1 MHFSQLQNKPVEL
14 DCVQDTCL
22 NRVFFNAEHRMA
34 LDFGSATQKMFQLEN
49 SLQIQVNAGKER
61 SVEEVA
67 QILREFA
74 DVHV

>member
-1 MHFSQLQNKPVEL
+1 ME
-14 DCVQDTCL
+14 DTCL

-34 LDFGSATQKMFQLEN
+34 IDFGAAHQKMFQIEN
-49 SLQIQVNAGKER
+49 SLQIQVSGKER